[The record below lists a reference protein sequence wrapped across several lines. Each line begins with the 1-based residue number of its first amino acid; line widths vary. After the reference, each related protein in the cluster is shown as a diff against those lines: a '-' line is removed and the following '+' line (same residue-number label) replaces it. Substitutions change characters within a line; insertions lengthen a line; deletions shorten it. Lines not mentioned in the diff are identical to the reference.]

1 MALLLSTT
9 ANTITSPRKTPPF
22 LATGTPK
29 QQITAKSL
37 QKRSK
42 NLSPLRVAAP
52 PSSPAASDEAPVR
65 KDEKEDYGSLID
77 DEFGEESSDS
87 KFSWRDHW
95 YPVSL
100 VEDLDQ
106 NSPTPFQLLGRD
118 LVLWFDNNSNK
129 WVAFDDKCPHRLA
142 PLSVIFSILLF
153 LLLSVIWWS
162 SWNIEDKIVICPF
175 CYLIFYIIGVME
187 GVVSLVAC
195 CFHFKKWNL
204 EAFLGSR
211 VKDMKSYVQIHILF
225 CSWSVSPRRA
235 SR

>member
-9 ANTITSPRKTPPF
+9 ANITTSPRKTLPF

-29 QQITAKSL
+29 RQITVKSL

-52 PSSPAASDEAPVR
+52 PSDPAASDEETMR
-65 KDEKEDYGSLID
+65 KDEKEDYGSLVD
-77 DEFGEESSDS
+77 DEYGKESSDS

-100 VEDLDQ
+100 VEDLDP
-106 NSPTPFQLLGRD
+106 NLPTPFQLLGRD

-142 PLSVIFSILLF
+142 PLSVIYSIVPF
-153 LLLSVIWWS
+153 DLSNFVI
-162 SWNIEDKIVICPF
+162 ELK
-175 CYLIFYIIGVME
+175 
-187 GVVSLVAC
+187 
-195 CFHFKKWNL
+195 H
-204 EAFLGSR
+204 
-211 VKDMKSYVQIHILF
+211 
-225 CSWSVSPRRA
+225 RR
-235 SR
+235 